1 MRRDTRDKE
10 MTLWWVLVADDGHWS
25 QASKDRATGLP
36 GWEMS
41 NDPWEMKTDKVN
53 GTWEGPGG
61 TNTLE

>member
-53 GTWEGPGG
+53 GT
-61 TNTLE
+61 